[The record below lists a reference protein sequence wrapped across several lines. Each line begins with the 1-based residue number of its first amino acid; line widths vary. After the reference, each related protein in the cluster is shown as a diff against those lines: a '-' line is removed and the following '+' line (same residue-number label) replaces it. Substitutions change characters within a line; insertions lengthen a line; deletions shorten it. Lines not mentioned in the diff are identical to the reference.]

1 MASEGLGIHLRRLVV
16 ALLCIVAALAA
27 TPSSAQDAYALS
39 VGDQLRVTV
48 FGEQD
53 LSGQFR
59 VDGQGTIPMGL
70 IGTVEAKG
78 KTARELE
85 MHIASLYADGY
96 LVNPRI
102 TVEVLSFSPFFILGE
117 VRNPGSFPYEAG
129 MTVMSAIARAGGFTY
144 RADEDDIEIVRGTD
158 ENREPQQV
166 ELDAMIQPGDMIRVT
181 ERLF

>member
-1 MASEGLGIHLRRLVV
+1 MGSDGIGAWLRRLAIVMVCLV
-16 ALLCIVAALAA
+16 AGLATTDA
-27 TPSSAQDAYALS
+27 RAQDAYALS

-48 FGEQD
+48 FGEAD

-59 VDGQGTIPMGL
+59 VDGQGAIPMGL
-70 IGTVEAKG
+70 IGTVAVRG

-85 MHIASLYADGY
+85 MHIAALYADGY
-96 LVNPRI
+96 LVNPRV

-129 MTVMSAIARAGGFTY
+129 MTVMGAIARAGGFTY
-144 RADEDDIEIVRGTD
+144 RADEDDIEIIRGTD
-158 ENREPQQV
+158 TTREARAV
-166 ELDAMIQPGDMIRVT
+166 ELDSMIQPGDMIRVT